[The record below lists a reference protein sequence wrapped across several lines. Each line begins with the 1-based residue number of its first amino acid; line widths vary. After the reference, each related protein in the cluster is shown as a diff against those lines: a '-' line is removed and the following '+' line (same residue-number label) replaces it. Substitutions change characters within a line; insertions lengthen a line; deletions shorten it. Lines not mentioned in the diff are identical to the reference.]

1 MPTYKNNRDT
11 VLRLQT
17 RFNPRSTVPRELEVK
32 PGRHFITH
40 SSEVPA
46 SWLVQDGDAPP
57 PVTLISPSPT
67 DNELFC

>member
-1 MPTYKNNRDT
+1 MDHDPAARRSHRVGLGGSRNTP
-11 VLRLQT
+11 RLA
-17 RFNPRSTVPRELEVK
+17 PSKGAAED
-32 PGRHFITH
+32 FITH

-57 PVTLISPSPT
+57 PVTLISPTPS